1 MVGVGRG
8 GSYKRGGGGRWV
20 RGVGRGFRLA
30 GRPEPE
36 TPQPTTSIGTK
47 LGQNPNILYIL
58 YNLRIRTVRKNTQNK
73 YNYCPLFF
81 IERADTGD
89 HLKYVY

>member
-1 MVGVGRG
+1 MGE
-8 GSYKRGGGGRWV
+8 GGGE
-20 RGVGRGFRLA
+20 GVQVGWQTRTRN
-30 GRPEPE
+30 
-36 TPQPTTSIGTK
+36 PTTHQQHIGTK
-47 LGQNPNILYIL
+47 LGLNPNILYIL
-58 YNLRIRTVRKNTQNK
+58 HNLRIRTVRKNTQNK